1 MSEMA
6 LQQQLTAWVG
16 NRSDAS
22 AKFVERLVPA
32 LKSPEQ
38 RKLWAFVDI
47 RREFETLVRDPED
60 LVADESIVERRNLVQ
75 MLLPIFYVAP
85 ILITWFELGL
95 AVRSYREESRNSSG
109 QTIDFLA
116 VWSGAQ
122 GNHAG
127 LGIQWVA
134 VGIVTSIILI
144 MVGHVINSRFTSQ
157 IEKLGNARHDQI
169 SALLLDAQLVLVK
182 SRAVTPEDM
191 ADSLTLAAGVLQDA
205 LTEVAG
211 VLPRFETISTRLDDV
226 VSGLAGASQSLDSTS
241 RVIGAAANSLNDLP
255 ARAAPLVQILGD
267 APGALQGMLQVF
279 TRATNEASNVN
290 RSIVDAGEQLTKE
303 AAQVAGAIAA
313 IGRQLSDL
321 VREVGTASSLF
332 SDIPKALAEPAR
344 VARDLAEGLESA
356 TPVAIV
362 FRDGSE
368 QMRESI
374 KALGAMVQELKYAA
388 DQYRTVNE
396 QNRQQN

>member
-22 AKFVERLVPA
+22 AKFVERLVPVF
-32 LKSPEQ
+32 KSPEQ

-47 RREFETLVRDPED
+47 RREFEALIRDPED
-60 LVADESIVERRNLVQ
+60 LVADEPIVDRRNLVQ
-75 MLLPIFYVAP
+75 MLLPIFYVVP
-85 ILITWFELGL
+85 ILVTWFELGL
-95 AVRSYREESRNSSG
+95 AVRSYREESQNSSG

-122 GNHAG
+122 GDHSG
-127 LGIQWVA
+127 FGIQWVA
-134 VGIVTSIILI
+134 VGIVVSIILI
-144 MVGHVINSRFTSQ
+144 MAGHVVNSRLTSR
-157 IEKLGNARHDQI
+157 IEELGKERHEQI

-226 VSGLAGASQSLDSTS
+226 VTGLAGASQSLDSTS
-241 RVIGAAANSLNDLP
+241 RVIGTAANSLNDLP

-267 APGALQGMLQVF
+267 APEALQGMLQVF
-279 TRATNEASNVN
+279 TRTTNEASNVN

-303 AAQVAGAIAA
+303 AALVAGAIAT

-321 VREVGTASSLF
+321 VREVGTASTLF
-332 SDIPKALAEPAR
+332 TDIPRALAEPAR

-374 KALGAMVQELKYAA
+374 KALGKMVEELRYAA
-388 DQYRTVNE
+388 NQYREVNDQHRR
-396 QNRQQN
+396 QN